1 MILSGK
7 FKVNA
12 KYTGVS
18 KFRFWNDLEPG
29 DIIEIKFKIQNIC
42 GTPMLEV
49 VSNYADSGF
58 IDYAGNILK
67 YLGKLEVTQIN

>member
-12 KYTGVS
+12 KYMGVS

-29 DIIEIKFKIQNIC
+29 DIIEIKLKIQNIR

-49 VSNYADSGF
+49 MSNYVDSGF
-58 IDYAGNILK
+58 VDYAGNILK